1 MEVLEEAAVAVEV
14 AADQVGAGMP
24 DTERDVLEVAVEHTA
39 AAAAAAAAAV
49 MVFGAQKV
57 VQHDVRNPHVARNYY
72 QG

>member
-39 AAAAAAAAAV
+39 AAVAAAAAV

>member
-39 AAAAAAAAAV
+39 AAAAAAAAV

>member
-1 MEVLEEAAVAVEV
+1 
-14 AADQVGAGMP
+14 MP
-24 DTERDVLEVAVEHTA
+24 DTERDVLEVAVEHT
-39 AAAAAAAAAV
+39 AAAAAAAAV

>member
-39 AAAAAAAAAV
+39 AAAAAAAV